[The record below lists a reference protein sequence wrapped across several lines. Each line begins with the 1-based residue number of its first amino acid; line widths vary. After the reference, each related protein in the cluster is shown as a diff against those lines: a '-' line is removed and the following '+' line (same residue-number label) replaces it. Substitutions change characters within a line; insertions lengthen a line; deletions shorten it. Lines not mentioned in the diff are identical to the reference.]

1 MTGDEQQRSRSL
13 LPCGFSTELHSDANA
28 GSERTEWSPA
38 EEEQFAVRV
47 VSGRAQWLRWP
58 QLRLFYAAA
67 AVTAVAGNNGRF
79 TVPAL
84 CRGLEL
90 QLHVSIHDTYSRA
103 WLFEERI
110 QIML

>member
-1 MTGDEQQRSRSL
+1 MRIRARSALSGHRRRKNSL
-13 LPCGFSTELHSDANA
+13 
-28 GSERTEWSPA
+28 R
-38 EEEQFAVRV
+38 VRV